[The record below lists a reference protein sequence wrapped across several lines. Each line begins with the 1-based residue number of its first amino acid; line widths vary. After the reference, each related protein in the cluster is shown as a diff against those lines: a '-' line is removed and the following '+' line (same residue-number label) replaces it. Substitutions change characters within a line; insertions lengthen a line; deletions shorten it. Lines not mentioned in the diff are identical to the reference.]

1 MKANNTMVSL
11 GIAAL
16 LVFCN
21 HESEAAK
28 TKPASLAEMWKII
41 QHQQKEIEE
50 LKAKVYENAA
60 LKQEVKSAQ
69 DVPQG
74 DAKSQTQA
82 VATPVNAADANASAK
97 QQTVPATKAA
107 KSEAERKTDILASE
121 VEKLKSKLIIPDKRE
136 YKSEYGLGPAAS
148 QVYRVNR
155 GLSIGGYGEAFYTDY
170 TANKG
175 DLKNTVDLT
184 RAVLYVGY
192 KFNDW
197 IVLNNEFEWEH
208 ASSGT
213 GTEAKGEVS
222 AEFSTLDFFLHKNA
236 NIRAGLMLMPVGF
249 INEIHEPVTF
259 HGNRRPDVETI
270 IIPSTWAELGFGLFG
285 EVIPDLQ
292 YRMYAVNG
300 MNAKGYSSAGIAEG
314 KQEGSHAL
322 AEDLAFVGR
331 VDFRPKYAP
340 GLTLGTSSYVG
351 DAGQGQWYMG
361 KKANVLTQIYEGHV
375 QWHWRGLEMRALG
388 ALGYI
393 GNAGLVSA
401 QNLAIN
407 PTAKDAV
414 VGSRNYGWYTEAAYD
429 VMPWLLQDSTQY
441 LAPFFRYERYN
452 TLAAVPEGFVG
463 DKTWDRWIYQAGL
476 TYKPIPNISIKADY
490 RNIHS
495 AGGGLPHE
503 FNLGLGFIY

>member
-1 MKANNTMVSL
+1 MKANNTLASV

-16 LVFCN
+16 LVFSN
-21 HESEAAK
+21 HEASAAK
-28 TKPASLAEMWKII
+28 AKPASLAEMWKII
-41 QHQQKEIEE
+41 QQQQKEIEM
-50 LKAKVYENAA
+50 LKAKAAENEAS
-60 LKQEVKSAQ
+60 KQEVKSLQGAQ
-69 DVPQG
+69 NAEAKPQ
-74 DAKSQTQA
+74 QA
-82 VATPVNAADANASAK
+82 AAVIPGNAAELSSPAT
-97 QQTVPATKAA
+97 QPVPAAPKAA

-121 VEKLKSKLIIPDKRE
+121 VEKLKSKLFIPDKRE

-175 DLKNTVDLT
+175 ELKNTVDLT

-213 GTEAKGEVS
+213 GSEVKGEVS

-236 NIRAGLMLMPVGF
+236 NIRAGLMLMPMGF

-270 IIPSTWAELGFGLFG
+270 IIPSTWAELGGGLFG
-285 EVIPDLQ
+285 EVLPDLQ

-300 MNAKGYSSAGIAEG
+300 LNAKGFSSAGIAEG
-314 KQEGSHAL
+314 KQEGSHAF

-331 VDFRPKYAP
+331 LDYRPKYAP

-351 DAGQGQWYMG
+351 DAGQGQYYMG
-361 KKANVLTQIYEGHV
+361 KKANVLTQLYEGHV

-401 QNLAIN
+401 QNLAN
-407 PTAKDAV
+407 DPTAKNAV

-429 VMPWLLQDSTQY
+429 MMPLLWKESTQY

-452 TLAAVPEGFVG
+452 TLASVPQGFAD

-476 TYKPIPNISIKADY
+476 TYKPIPNVAIKADY

-495 AGGGLPHE
+495 AGGPLPHE